1 MWGTLFSLQ
10 WVNPVMLNFDSYAFL
25 FNCMTR
31 SGPRFYDH
39 HLMTLNSNSLNV
51 LNLIVCCPAGLWKYA
66 QLVQLVP
73 FLFGQERNFS
83 LLVLGQGL
91 HLALSKTS
99 VQIMRYIFF
108 LFLSENIC
116 CGYSSEVFKTLLMS
130 THNICFLWEIRKKVN
145 FQASKS
151 WLDMDFNH
159 LFVCQFSGK

>member
-83 LLVLGQGL
+83 FSLLVLGQGL

-108 LFLSENIC
+108 LFLNENIC
-116 CGYSSEVFKTLLMS
+116 CGYSSEVSKTLLMS
-130 THNICFLWEIRKKVN
+130 THNICFL
-145 FQASKS
+145 
-151 WLDMDFNH
+151 
-159 LFVCQFSGK
+159 